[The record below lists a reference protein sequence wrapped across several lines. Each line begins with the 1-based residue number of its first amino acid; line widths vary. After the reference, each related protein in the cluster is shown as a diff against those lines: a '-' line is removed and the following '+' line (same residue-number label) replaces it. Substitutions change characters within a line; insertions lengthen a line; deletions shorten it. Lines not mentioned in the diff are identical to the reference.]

1 MNLESPSLCGW
12 LVQTSEPEPEKGSN
26 KRLGMALP
34 RSIRVL
40 QVARSL
46 CCRHPPP
53 MAAMGQRSTAVEP
66 GPVLESALAAGA
78 PAASHRSNR
87 TK

>member
-1 MNLESPSLCGW
+1 MNLEPLSLCGW

-66 GPVLESALAAGA
+66 GPSPKIGPCRRRTSCVPSAK
-78 PAASHRSNR
+78 R